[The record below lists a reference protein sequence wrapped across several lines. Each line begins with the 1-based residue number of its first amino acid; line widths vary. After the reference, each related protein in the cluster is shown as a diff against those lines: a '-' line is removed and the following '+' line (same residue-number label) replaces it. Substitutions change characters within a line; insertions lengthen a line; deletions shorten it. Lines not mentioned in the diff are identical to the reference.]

1 MSSISSANKRELA
14 IDATRNHAG
23 LHHYQWLSKKRY
35 ISYMKCRYNTSPKL
49 AGEVWEQLLD
59 ESCVLERNWKIW
71 TSTDDK
77 HVKMELEILI
87 KIWR

>member
-1 MSSISSANKRELA
+1 
-14 IDATRNHAG
+14 
-23 LHHYQWLSKKRY
+23 
-35 ISYMKCRYNTSPKL
+35 MKCIFSTSPKL

>member
-1 MSSISSANKRELA
+1 
-14 IDATRNHAG
+14 
-23 LHHYQWLSKKRY
+23 
-35 ISYMKCRYNTSPKL
+35 MKCRYNTSPKL